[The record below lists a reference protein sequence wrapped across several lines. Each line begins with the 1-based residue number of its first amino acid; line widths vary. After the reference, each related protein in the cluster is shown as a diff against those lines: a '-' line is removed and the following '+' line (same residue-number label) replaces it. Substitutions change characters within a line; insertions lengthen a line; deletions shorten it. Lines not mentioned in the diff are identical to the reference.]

1 MGLVNLRKDRIL
13 GNTSKQ
19 TNKKSKRE
27 KRTYNPGG
35 VVIMGFQLLNLPL
48 QYC

>member
-1 MGLVNLRKDRIL
+1 MGLVNLRKDRLL

-19 TNKKSKRE
+19 TNKKR

-35 VVIMGFQLLNLPL
+35 VVIMGFQLLKLPL